1 MRKLLTFRRRFKF
14 GNPGGPDDRCT
25 SWGPAK
31 RFIDALPG
39 VVRNGGAVDGGS
51 ANGPCRAVG
60 LRPQTWGVSR
70 LMHDDQR

>member
-39 VVRNGGAVDGGS
+39 VVRNGGAVDGEAPTAPVVQWVS
-51 ANGPCRAVG
+51 G
-60 LRPQTWGVSR
+60 LRLGGSVG
-70 LMHDDQR
+70 